1 MSAVHSLSSLTMPE
15 QDMLAWYRLGPD
27 PAQHPLRPTAS
38 IPVYDLPEATAAEP
52 IQSRPPVEWTGRLR
66 EPLPEDT
73 PAELI
78 DMPIA
83 A

>member
-27 PAQHPLRPTAS
+27 PDQHSSGPITS
-38 IPVYDLPEATAAEP
+38 KPVFDLPEATTAEP
-52 IQSRPPVEWTGRLR
+52 IQM
-66 EPLPEDT
+66 PE
-73 PAELI
+73 
-78 DMPIA
+78 A